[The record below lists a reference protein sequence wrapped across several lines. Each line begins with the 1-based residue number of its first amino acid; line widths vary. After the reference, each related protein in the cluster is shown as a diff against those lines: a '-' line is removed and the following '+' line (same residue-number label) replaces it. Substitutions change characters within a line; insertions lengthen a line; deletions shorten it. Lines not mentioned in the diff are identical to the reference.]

1 MNKGIS
7 LIKKYEGCKLKS
19 YLCPAKIPTIGW
31 GNTMYENG
39 AKVKLGD
46 EITQQRADELLLHVV
61 GYFEKEI
68 QKLVTC
74 KLSDNQFGALTS
86 FAYNVG
92 LGHLVSGK
100 YVNGFGGSTL
110 LKKVNINPNDPT
122 IKDEFLKWNKAGGQ
136 VLAGLTKR
144 RQEEATLYFA

>member
-7 LIKKYEGCKLKS
+7 LIKKYEGCKLKA

-86 FAYNVG
+86 FAYN
-92 LGHLVSGK
+92 LGIGNLRV
-100 YVNGFGGSTL
+100 STL
-110 LKKVNINPNDPT
+110 LKKVNANPIDPT
-122 IKDEFLKWNKAGGQ
+122 IKDEFLKWNKAGGK